1 MTAKQTESIVRLL
14 LTLCPA
20 RQPRIGKD
28 FAAAWVAALKP
39 YDYDAVKA
47 AALDYAR
54 KKVFFPAVSDILAA
68 VPPPLR
74 NDLDRARELLHR
86 AKAEHT
92 P

>member
-20 RQPRIGKD
+20 RQPRIDKA

-39 YDYDAVKA
+39 YDYNAVKK

-54 KKVFFPAVSDILAA
+54 KKVFFPAVSDLLAA

-74 NDLDRARELLHR
+74 NDLARARELLR
-86 AKAEHT
+86 RMQS
-92 P
+92 